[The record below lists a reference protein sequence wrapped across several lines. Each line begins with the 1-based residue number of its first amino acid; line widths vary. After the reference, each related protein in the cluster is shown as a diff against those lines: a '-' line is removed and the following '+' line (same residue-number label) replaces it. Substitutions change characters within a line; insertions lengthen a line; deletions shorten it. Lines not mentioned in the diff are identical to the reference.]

1 MTISV
6 VTRRDTIIRTSSNSC
21 LLFMRT
27 ARFMWFA
34 PFWELGRLL
43 HFLPPNK
50 TLVQEEYSFSEKNVS
65 DLHIF
70 WDIKGMELARG
81 TPQVYMQVAKWD
93 GHRRIFGRVTQF
105 LRDDSNTGPCRVSME
120 FI

>member
-1 MTISV
+1 
-6 VTRRDTIIRTSSNSC
+6 
-21 LLFMRT
+21 
-27 ARFMWFA
+27 MWFA

-120 FI
+120 FICHGWSRAFLHAKSDSYLYH